1 VHAAKLAVAFRQR
14 FHCDVMIDVWC
25 YRRHGHN
32 EVDEPAFTQP
42 LMYKEIDAHP
52 RLRELYAQR
61 LIAEG
66 KITQA
71 EFDQM
76 KAAARQRFDKAL
88 ERAQEDRPKQA
99 VTAFG
104 GIWKGMTKAG
114 ADWSAKTEIS
124 PELIRKIGE
133 RATSVPADFNVNP
146 KIQKNVL
153 DTRRAM
159 SQGKLPV
166 DWGCAEM
173 FALGSLLLEGTPIR
187 FVGQDAQRGTF
198 SHRHACL
205 HDVVNGRK
213 HYPLQEMDP
222 AHQAPIAIVNTML
235 SELAVL
241 GFEYG
246 FSSADPRNLVLWEA
260 QFGDF
265 VNGAQPIIDQ
275 FIVAAESKWQKMC
288 GLVMLLPHG
297 YEGQGPEH
305 SYAYLDRFLAL
316 CAENNIQVAQPSLP
330 SQYFHILR
338 RQMKRSFR
346 KPLVLMMP
354 KSLLRQQSSALEE
367 FTGRQFQ
374 LVLDDPTGPNAARVR
389 RVLFCSGKIYFT
401 LDQAR
406 KQHKLEDVALVRVEQ
421 FYPFPEKE
429 IRAIFAKY
437 RQATEIA
444 WVQDEPENR
453 GAWRFMDGKLRKIL
467 PENRVLT
474 YYGRDEAASPATG
487 AHKMHEIEEQ
497 ELLAHALELPAK
509 AVPPEAPPERE
520 GGSSIPVVGGPKPGS
535 SMATADKGAPVS
547 D

>member
-1 VHAAKLAVAFRQR
+1 
-14 FHCDVMIDVWC
+14 
-25 YRRHGHN
+25 
-32 EVDEPAFTQP
+32 
-42 LMYKEIDAHP
+42 
-52 RLRELYAQR
+52 
-61 LIAEG
+61 
-66 KITQA
+66 
-71 EFDQM
+71 M
-76 KAAARQRFDKAL
+76 KGAARQRFDKAL

-99 VTAFG
+99 IGTFG
-104 GIWKGMTKAG
+104 GMWKGMTKAG

-124 PELIRKIGE
+124 HDLIRKLGE
-133 RATSVPADFNVNP
+133 RGTSVPPDFNVNP

-153 DTRRAM
+153 DVRRQM
-159 SQGKLPV
+159 SLGKLPV
-166 DWGCAEM
+166 DWGCGEM

-222 AHQAPIAIVNTML
+222 GQAPIAIVNTML

-354 KSLLRQQSSALEE
+354 KSLLRAQSSSLEE
-367 FTGRQFQ
+367 FTSRSFQ
-374 LVLDDPTGPNAARVR
+374 LVLDDPANPNPQRVR

-406 KQHKLEDVALVRVEQ
+406 KQHKLDDVALVRVEQ

-429 IRAIFAKY
+429 IRSIFAKY
-437 RQATEIA
+437 RGATEIA

-453 GAWRFMDGKLRKIL
+453 GAWRFMDAKLRKIL

-509 AVPPEAPPERE
+509 EVPPESPPERV
-520 GGSSIPVVGGPKPGS
+520 GGSSVPVVGGPKPGS
-535 SMATADKGAPVS
+535 SMATADKGSPVS